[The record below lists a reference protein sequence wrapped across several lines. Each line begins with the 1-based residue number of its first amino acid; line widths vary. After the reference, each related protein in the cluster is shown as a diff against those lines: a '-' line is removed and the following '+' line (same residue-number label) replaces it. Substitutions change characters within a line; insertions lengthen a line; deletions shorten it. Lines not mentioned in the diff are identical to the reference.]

1 MLTRGTGN
9 KSEMDN
15 TEQLINKICTNFANQ
30 LNNKIDKRLDKF
42 EALLDS
48 QLKEVN
54 NSIQNLTKSVSVN
67 TNAIK
72 SLENKC
78 DFLEQHLKRN
88 NLRFIGI
95 PEKDDEVL
103 VDVISNIINDTL
115 MIPCSPSDIDC
126 TYRVGK
132 SSPNVSRTIFVQFL
146 SNIKRNQIYS
156 ARKLLKGTNVSLY
169 EDLTATRYY
178 LLSLAKK
185 KHGKNS
191 AWSSGG
197 KIFVWCARE
206 NKSRLINSE
215 ADL

>member
-1 MLTRGTGN
+1 MLTRGTGH

-15 TEQLINKICTNFANQ
+15 TEQLINKVCMNFANQ
-30 LNNKIDKRLDKF
+30 LNKRLDKF
-42 EALLDS
+42 EATLDS
-48 QLKEVN
+48 KLKEVN
-54 NSIQNLTKSVSVN
+54 DSIQNLTKSVSVN

-72 SLENKC
+72 SVENKC
-78 DFLEQHLKRN
+78 DLLEQHLKRN

-103 VDVISNIINDTL
+103 VVIITNIINDTL
-115 MIPCSPSDIDC
+115 KIPCSPSDIDC
-126 TYRVGK
+126 IYRVGK
-132 SSPNVSRTIFVQFL
+132 SSPIISRTIFVQFL

-169 EDLTATRYY
+169 EDLTATRYH

-197 KIFVWCARE
+197 KIFVWCVRD
-206 NKSRLINSE
+206 NKSRLINSK